1 VRRLAL
7 ARSLALAALWLA
19 TARPAAAQV
28 RARTSARNSIYAE
41 VLGNGGLYSINYD
54 RRLGGGG
61 ASIRVGAASFEA
73 DGGFLVSVPDERH
86 RFLLAPVLLNL
97 LTGAGTHHLE
107 LGGGVLVGS
116 ETVTRGI
123 GGQSERFSLLSA
135 TGTLGYRRQPADGGF
150 VFRIG
155 LTPIYGFGTEE
166 AAYPEKGFFL
176 SGGLSLGVS
185 F

>member
-1 VRRLAL
+1 MPCPSGRGSRR
-7 ARSLALAALWLA
+7 
-19 TARPAAAQV
+19 
-28 RARTSARNSIYAE
+28 
-41 VLGNGGLYSINYD
+41 
-54 RRLGGGG
+54 
-61 ASIRVGAASFEA
+61 
-73 DGGFLVSVPDERH
+73 
-86 RFLLAPVLLNL
+86 
-97 LTGAGTHHLE
+97 
-107 LGGGVLVGS
+107 
-116 ETVTRGI
+116 
-123 GGQSERFSLLSA
+123 SERSTLLSA

>member
-1 VRRLAL
+1 MRHLAL
-7 ARSLALAALWLA
+7 SLTLAALLLA
-19 TARPAAAQV
+19 TATPAAAQV
-28 RARTSARNSIYAE
+28 RARNSVYAE
-41 VLGNGGLYSINYD
+41 LLGNGGLYSINYD

-61 ASIRVGAASFEA
+61 ASIRVGAASFQA
-73 DGGFLVSVPDERH
+73 QGGFLVSVPDERH
-86 RFLLAPVLLNL
+86 RFLLAPVLLNV

-107 LGGGVLVGS
+107 LGGGVIVGS
-116 ETVTRGI
+116 EQVTRARS
-123 GGQSERFSLLSA
+123 GQSERFTLLSA

-166 AAYPEKGFFL
+166 AAYPEKGLFF
-176 SGGLSLGVS
+176 SGGLSVGIS

>member
-1 VRRLAL
+1 VLPATGRKSGEPPRR
-7 ARSLALAALWLA
+7 AA
-19 TARPAAAQV
+19 PD
-28 RARTSARNSIYAE
+28 IYAE
-41 VLGNGGLYSINYD
+41 LLGNGGLYSINYG
-54 RRLGGGG
+54 RRLGGGVS
-61 ASIRVGAASFEA
+61 ACVGAASWETEGNF
-73 DGGFLVSVPDERH
+73 FVSVPDERH

-107 LGGGVLVGS
+107 LGGGVLVGT
-116 ETVTRGI
+116 ETVTRARS
-123 GGQSERFSLLSA
+123 GQSERFTLLSA

-155 LTPIYGFGTEE
+155 VTPIYGFGSEE
-166 AAYPEKGFFL
+166 AAYPDKGFFL

>member
-7 ARSLALAALWLA
+7 SLARAALLLSA
-19 TARPAAAQV
+19 TTPAAAQV
-28 RARTSARNSIYAE
+28 RARNSIYAE
-41 VLGNGGLYSINYD
+41 LLGNGGLYSINYD

-61 ASIRVGAASFEA
+61 ASVRVGAASFEA
-73 DGGFLVSVPDERH
+73 EGGFLVSVPDERH

-116 ETVTRGI
+116 ETVTRARS
-123 GGQSERFSLLSA
+123 GQSERSTLLSA

-155 LTPIYGFGTEE
+155 LTPIYGFGNEE

>member
-7 ARSLALAALWLA
+7 SLARAALLLSAA
-19 TARPAAAQV
+19 TPAAAQV
-28 RARTSARNSIYAE
+28 RARNSIYAE
-41 VLGNGGLYSINYD
+41 LLGNGGLYSINYD

-61 ASIRVGAASFEA
+61 ASVRVGAAMWETE
-73 DGGFLVSVPDERH
+73 GGLFVSVPDERH

-116 ETVTRGI
+116 ETVTRGL
-123 GGQSERFSLLSA
+123 GSPSERSALLSA
-135 TGTLGYRRQPADGGF
+135 TGTLGYRRQPPDGGF

-155 LTPIYGFGTEE
+155 LTPVYGFGPEDT
-166 AAYPEKGFFL
+166 AYPEKGFFF
-176 SGGLSLGVS
+176 SGGLSLGIS